1 MIQSWI
7 LFPSEPQRPICD
19 PVAALRRLRGKC
31 QVIGLDDG
39 SLLLTGNANVLTR
52 EFRLQTLAYVTEL
65 WLEMQKGRR

>member
-1 MIQSWI
+1 VIQSWI
-7 LFPSEPQRPICD
+7 LCPSEPQRPIRD

-39 SLLLTGNANVLTR
+39 SLLLTGDAKVLTR

-65 WLEMQKGRR
+65 WIELKKGRR